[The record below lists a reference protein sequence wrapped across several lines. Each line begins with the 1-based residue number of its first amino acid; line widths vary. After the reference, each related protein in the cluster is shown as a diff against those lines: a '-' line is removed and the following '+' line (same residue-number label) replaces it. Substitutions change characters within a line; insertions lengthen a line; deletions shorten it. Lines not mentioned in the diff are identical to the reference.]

1 MNKSIVEKKPGDQ
14 ACPKEQAAWTRK
26 QISHTHPTPKLT
38 QNQHRAFIWLREFLD
53 TSTSK
58 SIPAIVCWIEGLF
71 IGTNMNLFHEH
82 SMRLQLLIV
91 IAEKGALG
99 PTLLWRQTPFTNHN
113 QLSKSNIHGA
123 EDTWPGW
130 TLTCA
135 CAKET
140 SNYSVTRSRRTE
152 MDVSKVSVCPENNI
166 NMVLLRRNQI

>member
-1 MNKSIVEKKPGDQ
+1 MNKSIVKKSQEIRLAPMYKQHDYEETHHI
-14 ACPKEQAAWTRK
+14 PTRP
-26 QISHTHPTPKLT
+26 QNW
-38 QNQHRAFIWLREFLD
+38 QNQDWAFIWLREFLD

-58 SIPAIVCWIEGLF
+58 SIPAIVCWIGLF
-71 IGTNMNLFHEH
+71 IGTNMNLFHEP
-82 SMRLQLLIV
+82 SMRVQLLIV
-91 IAEKGALG
+91 IAEKRALG
-99 PTLLWRQTPFTNHN
+99 STLLWRQTPFTNHN
-113 QLSKSNIHGA
+113 QLSKRNIHGA

-152 MDVSKVSVCPENNI
+152 MDVSKVSDCPENNI